1 MGCIGCSLSPGGT
14 LVRVVALAGGCQSF
28 CLSVQGH
35 RGFQLASCAFGE
47 PAAFD
52 GERRV
57 SLLTGVDSNYT
68 TALSVVPVVALLA
81 EGDTDEAAAR
91 FTAACTRW

>member
-1 MGCIGCSLSPGGT
+1 MDCIGCSLSPGGT

-35 RGFQLASCAFGE
+35 RGFRMASCAFGE

-68 TALSVVPVVALLA
+68 TALSVVPVVALLGA
-81 EGDTDEAAAR
+81 GDTGEVAAR
-91 FTAACTRW
+91 LNAACTRW

>member
-1 MGCIGCSLSPGGT
+1 MDCIGCSLSPGGT

-47 PAAFD
+47 PAAFN

-68 TALSVVPVVALLA
+68 TALSVVPVVALLGA
-81 EGDTDEAAAR
+81 GDTGEVAAR
-91 FTAACTRW
+91 LNAACTRW